1 MTGLFWLDWAS
12 LALSLTNTI
21 LLIWLGTTVLINV
34 EERSWGGWLA
44 AAGLYLG
51 GIFFVSHTAILG
63 YGLSVVSVGTALW
76 WVVGLIA
83 VTVLPLLWYVMMLWY
98 SGFWE
103 QADEGGNS
111 LRQRHRVWLGVSAV
125 ALVGMLAAVILM
137 ERTPVSAAYPVRGL
151 EESPVLYGIPVMVVL
166 YPAYVIVCMGLSLD
180 AVRHPGPTNRL
191 MGEQARQ
198 HARPWL
204 VASSLSLLLVSFSVV
219 GVFVWLYPK
228 IPDFQ
233 LSNENIRMIGYFDVL
248 IEALIAAAVVMVGQ
262 AVVAYEIFTGQS
274 LPRRG
279 FLRQWQYAVLLA
291 FGFGAVIGFVFST
304 NLRPIYGIL
313 LATLMM
319 TFFLAMFSWRTV
331 SERQRSIRRL
341 RPFVTSQGFYDQL
354 VAGDGLDPEED
365 GLTVPFRALC
375 QEVLDTEEAY
385 LVALGPLAPLAGET
399 LHYHRR
405 KVETVAALPEGI
417 DQYLMAQIGKFRIED
432 PILPVEQAGASGV
445 DWVVPLW
452 SQRGVAG
459 ALLLGPKRDGGIYS
473 REEIEVAQSSGERLI
488 DARASAEI
496 ARKLLGMQRQRL
508 AQTQVLDQRTRRA
521 LHDDILQDLHA
532 AILRLAGEKSMESQ
546 TLESSIGMLTEVHA
560 DISRLLRSLPG
571 TSLPDLPALGLIGA
585 LRALVRDEIGARFD
599 GVSWQISP
607 EAEAAAE
614 SLSPLEEEV
623 LYYAAR
629 EAMRNAARHGRPE
642 DDNRH
647 LNLSI
652 SIDAQPG
659 FEVLVEDD
667 GVGIPEGDK
676 PDQEGGQ
683 GLSLHS
689 TMMAVIGGELA
700 VESEPGRFTRV
711 RLKLGHLSKL

>member
-12 LALSLTNTI
+12 MALSLTNTI

-44 AAGLYLG
+44 VAGLYLG

-63 YGLSVVSVGTALW
+63 YGLEVVSIGTDLW

-103 QADEGGNS
+103 QAAGGVNS
-111 LRQRHRVWLGVSAV
+111 LRQRHRAWFWLCGA
-125 ALVGMLAAVILM
+125 ALFGMLIAVVLV

-151 EESPVLYGIPVMVVL
+151 EESPVFYGIPVMLVL
-166 YPAYVIVCMGLSLD
+166 YPAYVILCMGLSLD
-180 AVRHPGPTNRL
+180 AVRRPGPTNRL

-198 HARPWL
+198 HAKLWL
-204 VASSLSLLLVSFSVV
+204 VAASLSLLLVSFSVV
-219 GVFVWLYPK
+219 GVFVWLYRN

-233 LSNENIRMIGYFDVL
+233 FSSANVRVIGYFDVL

-341 RPFVTSQGFYDQL
+341 RPFVTSHGFYDQL
-354 VAGDGLDPEED
+354 VAGDSHDPEED
-365 GLTVPFRALC
+365 GLTVPFKALC
-375 QEVLDTEEAY
+375 QDVLDTEQAY
-385 LVALGPLAPLAGET
+385 LVAVGPLAPLVGEP
-399 LHYHRR
+399 LHYQYR
-405 KVETVAALPEGI
+405 KVETVDTLPEEI
-417 DQYLMAQIGKFRIED
+417 SQYLIARTGQFRIED
-432 PILPVEQAGASGV
+432 PILPVEVAEETGV

-452 SQRGVAG
+452 SQRGMAG

-496 ARKLLGMQRQRL
+496 ARKLLGLQRQRL
-508 AQTQVLDQRTRRA
+508 AQTQVLDQRTRRV

-532 AILRLAGEKSMESQ
+532 AILRLAGQ
-546 TLESSIGMLTEVHA
+546 ESSDVQPFDEPIGMLTEVHA

-571 TSLPDLPALGLIGA
+571 TSLPDLPAVGLIGA

-599 GVSWQISP
+599 GVTWQIST
-607 EAEAAAE
+607 EAEAAAKQ
-614 SLSPLEEEV
+614 LSPLEQEV

-629 EAMRNAARHGRPE
+629 EAMRNAARHGRLE
-642 DDNRH
+642 DDTRH
-647 LNLSI
+647 LNLNI

-659 FEVLVEDD
+659 FEVVVEDD
-667 GVGIPEGDK
+667 GIGIRESGGTGLD
-676 PDQEGGQ
+676 GGQ

-700 VESEPGRFTRV
+700 VESEPERYTRV
-711 RLKLGHLSKL
+711 KLKLGYLGKL